1 MLLLLVCSP
10 SSALSLEEPSDATE
24 TPAPEL
30 EKELDVAASSAVPA
44 TTMLVES
51 LVPRERP
58 EPMVVEANIELE
70 PPKGERTEAEEESLE
85 IPMGKLI

>member
-1 MLLLLVCSP
+1 
-10 SSALSLEEPSDATE
+10 
-24 TPAPEL
+24 
-30 EKELDVAASSAVPA
+30 
-44 TTMLVES
+44 MLVES